1 LVVLVLLLLRSETRS
16 SGWLIG
22 CTCVAVTPFGDTQQW
37 RADWLYLCCCYS
49 VRRHAAVEGRL
60 VLVLLLF
67 RSETLSSGGL
77 IGSCVA
83 VTPFG
88 GTQQ

>member
-1 LVVLVLLLLRSETRS
+1 M
-16 SGWLIG
+16 
-22 CTCVAVTPFGDTQQW
+22 
-37 RADWLYLCCCYS
+37 
-49 VRRHAAVEGRL
+49 EGRL
-60 VLVLLLF
+60 VLVLLLFRSETRSNGVLIGALVSLLF